1 MPPKFTFDWFN
12 AVKTGLLAI
21 AAISVLWLNTN
32 YASVPDLKILEQKVI
47 KSDERVAILDEKLK
61 SVVEL
66 INTKLDYIK
75 RDTDEIKKK
84 IEQIK

>member
-1 MPPKFTFDWFN
+1 MPPKITFDWFN
-12 AVKTGLLAI
+12 AVKTGSLVVAAI
-21 AAISVLWLNTN
+21 AVLWLNTN
-32 YASVPDLKILEQKVI
+32 YASVPDLKNLELKVTKSEEKILL
-47 KSDERVAILDEKLK
+47 LDEKMK
-61 SVVEL
+61 SIVEL